1 MVVCIY
7 NFMFY
12 KITVKLCFI
21 RYFFQNTV
29 VHRTFVPPVVLLGIV
44 HHMSRL
50 ELHVGHSA
58 ESLCTGL
65 ARVSFSSSLKL
76 PLIQS
81 LYLVSSASQLSFTF
95 YSLSRCI
102 VRGSKIFV
110 AAMNQKVV
118 LITGCSS
125 GIGLALAV
133 RIARD
138 EKKRF
143 MGKTSK

>member
-1 MVVCIY
+1 MGY
-7 NFMFY
+7 
-12 KITVKLCFI
+12 
-21 RYFFQNTV
+21 
-29 VHRTFVPPVVLLGIV
+29 
-44 HHMSRL
+44 
-50 ELHVGHSA
+50 SA

-76 PLIQS
+76 PVKL
-81 LYLVSSASQLSFTF
+81 
-95 YSLSRCI
+95 SLSRI
-102 VRGSKIFV
+102 QFFLAVFYSPFLVSLSHQRKRDFV
-110 AAMNQKVV
+110 AGMNQKVV

-133 RIARD
+133 RIAKD